1 MQVDRADSWEQCW
14 SEAGVFVGHGVVE
27 SWVGDG
33 GAEWLQ
39 GGGLRIVLIGKTG
52 SGKSSSGNTILGRKA
67 FVSESSQISVTRV
80 CEKEVTEGD
89 GRRVAIVDTPGLFD
103 TNMSN
108 DYILDEML
116 RCVKHIKSGFGKN
129 AQMFTIILLTHGD
142 DLEADN
148 ISIEDFIGKKCDD
161 SFKKLIS
168 DCGNR
173 YHVFN
178 NREKDHTQV
187 KELLQKI
194 DNMVKENGGGCY
206 TNKML
211 QEAEASIRKEMERIM
226 KEKEEEMKREREQ
239 LERKHKQEVEQ
250 MKEELEKQKNKTE
263 IERRR
268 REQQLKEKEEKI
280 KEQQEL
286 RKRRNTEKQM
296 IERERQKRNSSVCNG
311 KKNVRIWKKK

>member
-1 MQVDRADSWEQCW
+1 E
-14 SEAGVFVGHGVVE
+14 
-27 SWVGDG
+27 
-33 GAEWLQ
+33 
-39 GGGLRIVLIGKTG
+39 
-52 SGKSSSGNTILGRKA
+52 NTM
-67 FVSESSQISVTRV
+67 
-80 CEKEVTEGD
+80 D
-89 GRRVAIVDTPGLFD
+89 
-103 TNMSN
+103 
-108 DYILDEML
+108 
-116 RCVKHIKSGFGKN
+116 GFGKN

-239 LERKHKQEVEQ
+239 LESKHKQEVEQ

-263 IERRR
+263 IERRQ

-286 RKRRNTEKQM
+286 RKRRNTEKQT